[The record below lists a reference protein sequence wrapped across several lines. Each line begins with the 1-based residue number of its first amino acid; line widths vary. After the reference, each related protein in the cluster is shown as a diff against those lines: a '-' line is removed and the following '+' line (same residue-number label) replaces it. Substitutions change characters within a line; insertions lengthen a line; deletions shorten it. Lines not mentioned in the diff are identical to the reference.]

1 MAACTERIFERF
13 FKGQPI
19 GGNVR
24 PAILKSWRR
33 CQEIGLVPE
42 QLDFADPVEVDT
54 DCALVR
60 VARPVLERFRVAI
73 ADTGVSLLLFDEQA
87 RMLQRYESDLQLR
100 RALDR
105 MHHFPGVE
113 YTEALLGTNAAGTP
127 LREKRLVQV
136 TGFEHL
142 AECMQLFTATGVPIL
157 DPLTGHARGVMTIAC
172 LNERA
177 HPAMNVLVRQ
187 VAEAIEQR
195 LLEQSTAQE
204 RALLDAYLRTAD
216 LPDLLSAQ
224 EADSLLRD
232 LPLRDRLVLEERAA
246 ELIAYGQRA
255 AVEVSLSHGRNVI
268 LRSLPGPEPTGMV
281 GVVAQVRI
289 QDGRWEPLAGDP
301 VTSACDRLGRSA
313 APPATVVHT
322 WNAVSGDP
330 VVNDSAAGGG
340 DLTSIGNVPC
350 PPMNVEAVRVPR
362 IAQPPTGHAL
372 ETGTGPAPAA
382 EVPGAPGARDVETG
396 PDGNSTD
403 PWLFLFGEPEVGRL
417 ATAARKRLRLL
428 CEAAMSIGQ
437 TLDVVRTAEE
447 LVEVTVSRFA
457 DLVTV
462 DLSEGIVCGEES
474 AALTGGLRRVAVQS
488 AQENVSPVAAGEP
501 VHYLAFSP
509 QARCLERGETVLW
522 PDPGGARPVQV
533 TGEPISLVIAVP
545 LLAQDRVLGVVT
557 FTRWQASDPF
567 EDDDVSLAEELV
579 SRAAVCIDNARRYT
593 HERAISLELERATA
607 SLQRSLELQRRFTT
621 DASHELRTP
630 LAGLRA
636 QLEEARLHP
645 DQTHLGELIGHALR
659 DVNRLQ
665 AILDDL
671 MLLARLGAVP
681 PTAFERIDLAE
692 LAEAEACSRIG
703 DRHEVRLDVRPGV
716 MVDVVPSQICRILRN
731 LLDNAQRHAAHIIVV
746 RVRRIVGGA
755 ELSVTDDG
763 PGVPEAECDHIFQ
776 RFTRLDTARSRDHG
790 GTGLGLAIARDIAQ
804 AHHGT
809 LQVQNASPHGARFVL
824 HLPLI

>member
-1 MAACTERIFERF
+1 MAVRTERIFERF
-13 FKGQPI
+13 FGGQST
-19 GGNVR
+19 GEDVR

-33 CQEIGLVPE
+33 CQELGLIPE
-42 QLDFADPVEVDT
+42 RLEFADPVEVDE
-54 DCALVR
+54 DCALAR
-60 VARPVLERFRVAI
+60 VARPVLERFQVAI
-73 ADTGVSLLLFDEQA
+73 ADTGTALLLSDEQA
-87 RMLQRYESDLQLR
+87 RMLQRYESDPPLR

-105 MHHFPGVE
+105 THHVPGVE

-136 TGFEHL
+136 AGFEHL
-142 AECMQLFTATGVPIL
+142 AGCMQSFTATGVPIL
-157 DPLTGHARGVMTIAC
+157 DPLTGHARGVVTIAC
-172 LNERA
+172 LNKHV
-177 HPAMNVLVRQ
+177 HPAMSLLARQ

-216 LPDLLSAQ
+216 LPDLLPAQ

-232 LPLRDRLVLEERAA
+232 LPFGDRLALEEKAA
-246 ELIAYGQRA
+246 ELIAHGQRA
-255 AVEVSLSHGRNVI
+255 AVEVPLSHGRNAT
-268 LRSLPGPEPTGMV
+268 LRCLPGPELAGMV

-289 QDGRWEPLAGDP
+289 QGGRWRSLADDL
-301 VTSACDRLGRSA
+301 VTSPCDRLGRLA
-313 APPATVVHT
+313 APLVTVAHNQ
-322 WNAVSGDP
+322 NAPNGDL

-340 DLTSIGNVPC
+340 NFAST
-350 PPMNVEAVRVPR
+350 
-362 IAQPPTGHAL
+362 
-372 ETGTGPAPAA
+372 
-382 EVPGAPGARDVETG
+382 APGADRLPAAGNAWPGMGEEDETWPPSG
-396 PDGNSTD
+396 SLREASTPID

-428 CEAAMSIGQ
+428 CEAAMNIGQ

-447 LVEVTVSRFA
+447 LAEVTVSRFA

-462 DLSEGIVCGEES
+462 DLSEGVVRGEEP
-474 AALTGGLRRVAVQS
+474 AAFTGGLRRVAVQGV
-488 AQENVSPVAAGEP
+488 QENVSPVAAGEP
-501 VHYLAFSP
+501 VHYLAFS
-509 QARCLERGETVLW
+509 QQSRCLARGETVLW
-522 PDPGGARPVQV
+522 PDSGGARPVQV
-533 TGEPISLVIAVP
+533 IGEPASSVIAVP
-545 LLAQDRVLGVVT
+545 LLAQDRVLGAVT

-567 EDDDVSLAEELV
+567 EDDDVSLAEGLV

-607 SLQRSLELQRRFTT
+607 SLQQSLELQQRFTT

-636 QLEEARLHP
+636 QLEEAQLHP
-645 DQTHLGELIGHALR
+645 DQTHLGELIDHALR

-665 AILDDL
+665 AIMDDL
-671 MLLARLGAVP
+671 MLLARLDGVP
-681 PTAFERIDLAE
+681 PTAFKHIDLAE
-692 LAEAEACSRIG
+692 LAEAEIRSRTG

-716 MVDVVPSQICRILRN
+716 MVDVVPSQICRILHN

-746 RVRRIVGGA
+746 RVRRTSGGA

-763 PGVPEAECDHIFQ
+763 PGVPEAERDHIFQ

-790 GTGLGLAIARDIAQ
+790 GTGLGLAIARDIAH

-809 LQVQNASPHGARFVL
+809 LLVQNESSHGARFIL
-824 HLPLI
+824 HLPLISPSPAGQGA

>member
-1 MAACTERIFERF
+1 MAARTERIFERF
-13 FKGQPI
+13 YEGQSAE
-19 GGNVR
+19 GNVR

-33 CQEIGLVPE
+33 CQELGLVPE
-42 QLDFADPVEVDT
+42 RLEFADPVEVDV
-54 DCALVR
+54 DCALAR
-60 VARPVLERFRVAI
+60 VARPVFERFQIAI
-73 ADTGVSLLLFDEQA
+73 ADTGTALLLTDERA
-87 RMLQRYESDLQLR
+87 RMLQRYESDLQLK
-100 RALDR
+100 RALDPR
-105 MHHFPGVE
+105 CHFPGVE

-136 TGFEHL
+136 VGFEHL
-142 AECMQLFTATGVPIL
+142 AGCMQPFTATGVPIL
-157 DPLTGHARGVMTIAC
+157 DPLTGHARGVVTISC
-172 LNERA
+172 LNKYTD
-177 HPAMNVLVRQ
+177 PAMGVFARQ

-232 LPLRDRLVLEERAA
+232 LPLGDRLALEEKAA

-255 AVEVSLSHGRNVI
+255 AVEVSLSHGRNAT
-268 LRSLPGPEPTGMV
+268 LRSLPGPEPAGMV

-289 QDGRWEPLAGDP
+289 QGGRWQSLSDDP
-301 VTSACDRLGRSA
+301 VTSTYDCPGRSA
-313 APPATVVHT
+313 SPPATVVHRRNT
-322 WNAVSGDP
+322 ANVDLA
-330 VVNDSAAGGG
+330 VNDSAAGGG
-340 DLTSIGNVPC
+340 DPVST
-350 PPMNVEAVRVPR
+350 
-362 IAQPPTGHAL
+362 
-372 ETGTGPAPAA
+372 APGVDRLPVVGDAR
-382 EVPGAPGARDVETG
+382 PGMGAPSGSPQDAFT
-396 PDGNSTD
+396 PIA

-417 ATAARKRLRLL
+417 ATAARRRLRLL
-428 CEAAMSIGQ
+428 CEAAMNIGQ

-447 LVEVTVSRFA
+447 LTGVTVSRFA

-462 DLSEGIVCGEES
+462 DLSEDVVRGEEP
-474 AALTGGLRRVAVQS
+474 AALTGGLRRVAVRS

-501 VHYLAFSP
+501 VRYLPSSQ
-509 QARCLERGETVLW
+509 QARCLARGETVLW
-522 PDPGGARPVQV
+522 PDPGGAQPVQV
-533 TGEPISLVIAVP
+533 TGEPASSVIAVP
-545 LLAQDRVLGVVT
+545 LLAQDRVLGAVT

-567 EDDDVSLAEELV
+567 EADDVSLAEALV
-579 SRAAVCIDNARRYT
+579 SRTAVCIDNARRYT

-636 QLEEARLHP
+636 QLEEAQLHP
-645 DQTHLGELIGHALR
+645 DQTHLSELVDHALR

-665 AILDDL
+665 AIIDDL

-681 PTAFERIDLAE
+681 PTAFERVDLAE
-692 LAEAEACSRIG
+692 LAESEIRSRTG
-703 DRHEVRLDVRPGV
+703 DRHEVRLDAHPDV
-716 MVDVVPSQICRILRN
+716 MVDVVPSQICRVLHN

-746 RVRRIVGGA
+746 QVRHTIGKA

-763 PGVPEAECDHIFQ
+763 PGVPEAEYDHIFQ
-776 RFTRLDTARSRDHG
+776 SFTRLDTARSRDHG
-790 GTGLGLAIARDIAQ
+790 GTGLGLAIARGIAH

-809 LQVQNASPHGARFVL
+809 LHVQNAPSHGARFIL
-824 HLPLI
+824 HLPPISPSPAGRGA

>member
-1 MAACTERIFERF
+1 MAARTERIFERF
-13 FKGQPI
+13 YEGQSI
-19 GGNVR
+19 EGNVR

-33 CQEIGLVPE
+33 CQELGLIPE
-42 QLDFADPVEVDT
+42 RLEFADPVEVDA
-54 DCALVR
+54 DCALAR
-60 VARPVLERFRVAI
+60 VARPVFERFQVSI
-73 ADTGVSLLLFDEQA
+73 ADTGTALLLTDERA
-87 RMLQRYESDLQLR
+87 RMLQRYESDLQLK
-100 RALDR
+100 RALDPR
-105 MHHFPGVE
+105 CHFPGVE

-136 TGFEHL
+136 VGFEHL
-142 AECMQLFTATGVPIL
+142 AGCMQPFTATGVPIL
-157 DPLTGHARGVMTIAC
+157 DPLTGHARGVVTISC
-172 LNERA
+172 LNKYA
-177 HPAMNVLVRQ
+177 HPAMSVFARQ

-216 LPDLLSAQ
+216 LPDLLPAQ

-232 LPLRDRLVLEERAA
+232 LPLGDRLALEEKAA

-255 AVEVSLSHGRNVI
+255 AVEVSLSHGRNAT

-289 QDGRWEPLAGDP
+289 EGGRWQSLADDP
-301 VTSACDRLGRSA
+301 MTSTHDRLGRSTA
-313 APPATVVHT
+313 LPATVVHHQNT
-322 WNAVSGDP
+322 AKRDP
-330 VVNDSAAGGG
+330 VVNDGAAGGDTPVSTAPSADRLPVVG
-340 DLTSIGNVPC
+340 NAGPGMGETRPLPDSPREELTP
-350 PPMNVEAVRVPR
+350 
-362 IAQPPTGHAL
+362 IA
-372 ETGTGPAPAA
+372 
-382 EVPGAPGARDVETG
+382 
-396 PDGNSTD
+396 

-428 CEAAMSIGQ
+428 CEAAMNIGQ

-447 LVEVTVSRFA
+447 LTEVTVSRFA

-462 DLSEGIVCGEES
+462 DLSEGVVRGEEP
-474 AALTGGLRRVAVQS
+474 AALTGGLRRVAVRS
-488 AQENVSPVAAGEP
+488 AQENMSPVAAGEAVRHLP
-501 VHYLAFSP
+501 SSQ
-509 QARCLERGETVLW
+509 QARCLARGETVLW
-522 PDPGGARPVQV
+522 PDPGGAQPVQV
-533 TGEPISLVIAVP
+533 TGEPASSVIAVP
-545 LLAQDRVLGVVT
+545 LLAQDRVLGAVT

-567 EDDDVSLAEELV
+567 EADDVSLAEALV
-579 SRAAVCIDNARRYT
+579 SRTAVCIDNARRYT

-636 QLEEARLHP
+636 QLEEAQLHP

-665 AILDDL
+665 AIIDDL
-671 MLLARLGAVP
+671 MLLDRLGAAP
-681 PTAFERIDLAE
+681 PTAFKRVDLAE
-692 LAEAEACSRIG
+692 LVEAEIRSRTG
-703 DRHEVRLDVRPGV
+703 DRHEVRLDVHPGV

-731 LLDNAQRHAAHIIVV
+731 LLDNAQRHAAHVIVV
-746 RVRRIVGGA
+746 QVRRTIGKA

-763 PGVPEAECDHIFQ
+763 PGVPEAEYDHIFQ
-776 RFTRLDTARSRDHG
+776 SFTRLDTARSRDHG
-790 GTGLGLAIARDIAQ
+790 GTGLGLAIARGIAH

-809 LQVQNASPHGARFVL
+809 LHVRNAPSHGARFIL
-824 HLPLI
+824 HLPLISPSPAGQGA